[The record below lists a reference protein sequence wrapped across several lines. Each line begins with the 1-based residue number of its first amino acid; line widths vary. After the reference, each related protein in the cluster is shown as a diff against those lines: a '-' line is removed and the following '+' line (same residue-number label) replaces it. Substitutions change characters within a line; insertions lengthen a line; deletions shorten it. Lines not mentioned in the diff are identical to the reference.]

1 MKKIYFILIVFFI
14 TIPLFAEKI
23 EEKDSAMVEFSARTG
38 VDIGFSYS
46 PMNNNIM
53 PPLLSSNERIELT
66 LEHNVWLSQPFYLHA
81 RVYVTQNVIISI
93 STFPLCEYSIDLT
106 GSQAGGYIT
115 NGKKLTWTNTAENA
129 TVFKGSVS
137 ESYFNLNPGTDIL
150 VEEDVN
156 TDIMRPRYYS
166 WPIRMQVLD
175 SDSVGGGYYRTEFKV
190 KVESI

>member
-1 MKKIYFILIVFFI
+1 MKKIYFVLIVFFI
-14 TIPLFAEKI
+14 TIPLFAEQI
-23 EEKDSAMVEFSARTG
+23 IEKDSAMVEFSARTG

-81 RVYVTQNVIISI
+81 RIYVTQNVKISI
-93 STFPLCEYSIDLT
+93 STFALCEYSIDLT
-106 GSQAGGYIT
+106 GSQAGSYIT
-115 NGKKLTWTNTAENA
+115 NGKKLKWKNTAENA
-129 TVFKGSVS
+129 TIFRDVVSASYDSPLEVPLIGKGAD
-137 ESYFNLNPGTDIL
+137 T
-150 VEEDVN
+150 N
-156 TDIMRPRYYS
+156 TMRPRYYS
-166 WPIRMQVLD
+166 WPIRMQVPD

>member
-1 MKKIYFILIVFFI
+1 MKKIYFVLIVFFI
-14 TIPLFAEKI
+14 TIPLFAEQI
-23 EEKDSAMVEFSARTG
+23 IEKDSAMVEFSARTG

-81 RVYVTQNVIISI
+81 RIYVTQNVKISI
-93 STFPLCEYSIDLT
+93 STFALCEYSIDLT
-106 GSQAGGYIT
+106 GSQAGSYIT
-115 NGKKLTWTNTAENA
+115 NGKKLKWKNTAENA
-129 TVFKGSVS
+129 TIFRDVVS
-137 ESYFNLNPGTDIL
+137 ASYDSPLEVPLIGEGADT
-150 VEEDVN
+150 N
-156 TDIMRPRYYS
+156 TMRPRYYS
-166 WPIRMQVLD
+166 WPIRMQVPD

>member
-14 TIPLFAEKI
+14 TIPLFAEQI
-23 EEKDSAMVEFSARTG
+23 IEKDSAMVEFSARTG

-81 RVYVTQNVIISI
+81 RVYVTQNVKISI
-93 STFPLCEYSIDLT
+93 STFALCEYSIDLT
-106 GSQAGGYIT
+106 GSQGYIK
-115 NGKKLTWTNTAENA
+115 NGKELTWTNTAEKA
-129 TVFKGSVS
+129 TVFTDGVS
-137 ESYFNLNPGTDIL
+137 ASDSSPSTISL
-150 VEEDVN
+150 VEENDN
-156 TDIMRPRYYS
+156 TDEMRRPRYYS
-166 WPIRMQVLD
+166 WPIRMQVPD

>member
-1 MKKIYFILIVFFI
+1 MKKIYFVLIVFFI
-14 TIPLFAEKI
+14 TIPLFAEQI
-23 EEKDSAMVEFSARTG
+23 IEKDSAMVEFSARTG

-81 RVYVTQNVIISI
+81 RIYVTQNVKISI
-93 STFPLCEYSIDLT
+93 STFALCEYSIDLT
-106 GSQAGGYIT
+106 GSQAGSYIT
-115 NGKKLTWTNTAENA
+115 NGKKLTWTNTAEKA
-129 TVFKGSVS
+129 TVFTDGVSAPDSSPRTISLVS
-137 ESYFNLNPGTDIL
+137 ENA
-150 VEEDVN
+150 N

-166 WPIRMQVLD
+166 WPIRMQVPD

>member
-81 RVYVTQNVIISI
+81 RVYVTQKVKISI
-93 STFPLCEYSIDLT
+93 STFALCEYSINLT
-106 GSQAGGYIT
+106 GSQAGNYKK
-115 NGKKLTWTNTAENA
+115 NGKELTWTNTAEKA
-129 TVFKGSVS
+129 TVFKDGVS
-137 ESYFNLNPGTDIL
+137 ASYSSPSTISL
-150 VEEDVN
+150 VEENDN
-156 TDIMRPRYYS
+156 TDEMRPRYYS
-166 WPIRMQVLD
+166 WPIRMQVPD